1 MKQAIKF
8 KHVFLL
14 SFPRALKITDCPL
27 AAEGKYKCASHDDST
42 ECELT
47 VYPRNKVLKELED
60 VSVAETE
67 MATFECQMS
76 DAEAN
81 VVWYH
86 KGDRILEGIHDE
98 K

>member
-1 MKQAIKF
+1 MARETCI
-8 KHVFLL
+8 VSSLL
-14 SFPRALKITDCPL
+14 RALKITDCPL

-47 VYPRNKVLKELED
+47 VYARNKVLKELED

-76 DAEAN
+76 DAEAS
-81 VVWYH
+81 VVWCH
-86 KGDRILEGIHDE
+86 KGERILEGIHDE

>member
-1 MKQAIKF
+1 MYPF
-8 KHVFLL
+8 CPSPF
-14 SFPRALKITDCPL
+14 RALKISDCPL
-27 AAEGKYKCASHDDST
+27 GAEGKYRCASHDDST

-67 MATFECQMS
+67 AAAFECQMS
-76 DAEAN
+76 NAEAA

-86 KGDRILEGIHDE
+86 KGERILEGIHDE